1 MLSATW
7 RNQPVVI
14 VTINL
19 ENRGETDSGVHA
31 WKMSVKLDDGT
42 IIQGEAPIAP
52 AKDLNI
58 PLPKAKGALLFKT
71 DNYLPITTM
80 QPVRAGGST
89 SGWFWSVFPAT
100 DQEYLLNHKAVVM
113 VRFSEVVNGRPHE
126 LPPWPLE
133 KGIRSPGLGVKPD

>member
-1 MLSATW
+1 
-7 RNQPVVI
+7 
-14 VTINL
+14 
-19 ENRGETDSGVHA
+19 
-31 WKMSVKLDDGT
+31 MSVKLDDGT